1 VAKVLERRGKG
12 LGREPGCGS
21 GAVQRG
27 GPGCRGAAGGEKQRR
42 GDRALEGRRK
52 ERRRHVGLSWQRGKR
67 KRGVTRSWAGCWAVR
82 GGEREKPEGKREEEG
97 SGLPSFILS
106 PSLFFFYT
114 LTIQTIPFEFK

>member
-1 VAKVLERRGKG
+1 MQRRSRRG
-12 LGREPGCGS
+12 E
-21 GAVQRG
+21 
-27 GPGCRGAAGGEKQRR
+27 QRR

-52 ERRRHVGLSWQRGKR
+52 ERRRHVGPSWQRGKR
-67 KRGVTRSWAGCWAVR
+67 KRGVTRSWAGCWSVR